1 MCLFKVPVY
10 VEGIKV
16 NLPDCF
22 SDEFEPQHGKLF
34 CKYHA
39 EDHRKAGCPD
49 DILGFIGR
57 VTLF

>member
-1 MCLFKVPVY
+1 MEAKLPSVSFKVPIY

-16 NLPDCF
+16 NLP
-22 SDEFEPQHGKLF
+22 
-34 CKYHA
+34 

-49 DILGFIGR
+49 DILGFLGR